1 MTRTKFQSKVVPIVI
16 NLGEVMQAVLV
27 DGLGS
32 VSLVDGVVRLSLVAF
47 AQEQGGAASPKVEQ
61 VSSIALS
68 MPALTRFHDQ
78 LGDAIQKLIDQGA
91 LSRDTPSS

>member
-1 MTRTKFQSKVVPIVI
+1 
-16 NLGEVMQAVLV
+16 MQAVLV

-47 AQEQGGAASPKVEQ
+47 AQDQGGAASPKVEQ

-68 MPALTRFHDQ
+68 LPALRRFHDQ

-91 LSRDTPSS
+91 LSQDIATS

>member
-1 MTRTKFQSKVVPIVI
+1 
-16 NLGEVMQAVLV
+16 MQAVLV
-27 DGLGS
+27 DGLDS
-32 VSLVDGVVRLSLVAF
+32 VSLIDGVVRLSLVAF
-47 AQEQGGAASPKVEQ
+47 AQDQGGAASPKVEQ

>member
-1 MTRTKFQSKVVPIVI
+1 
-16 NLGEVMQAVLV
+16 MQAILV

-47 AQEQGGAASPKVEQ
+47 AQDQGGAASPKVEQ
-61 VSSIALS
+61 VSSMALS

-91 LSRDTPSS
+91 LSQDIATS

>member
-1 MTRTKFQSKVVPIVI
+1 
-16 NLGEVMQAVLV
+16 MQAVLV

-47 AQEQGGAASPKVEQ
+47 VQDQAGAASPKVEQ
-61 VSSIALS
+61 VFAIALS
-68 MPALTRFHDQ
+68 LPALTRFHDQ

-91 LSRDTPSS
+91 LAQDTETSKKSN